1 MVFPACQ
8 QVVPLKK
15 KSKYNYCILAFL
27 YIKVTRWVQLNYLCF
42 NSIDWSVKNEFINKL
57 QPADDAVLKSVFLV
71 LREATKKWSMSIHN
85 WRLILSQFFTL
96 FEKSFEL

>member
-1 MVFPACQ
+1 MVFSAGQ

-15 KSKYNYCILAFL
+15 KPKYNYCILAFL

-42 NSIDWSVKNEFINKL
+42 NSIDWSVKKEFINEL

-71 LREATKKWSMSIHN
+71 LRSNQKMVDASS
-85 WRLILSQFFTL
+85 
-96 FEKSFEL
+96 